1 MKKWIS
7 DTFYSFPVQLLA
19 LHCRNHLLLLATW
32 VLLALLLTGTI
43 GQIFGVKYLFLTPEY
58 LGEVNFLSHFILGLA
73 FGGFFMTWNL
83 TTYLLD
89 AHYFPFLASLARPFT
104 KFCLNN
110 IIIPLVFV
118 IVFISELIHFQA
130 YQEFWDRSTI
140 FYNCFGFHYRI
151 SVSGAFVSGLF
162 LFYE

>member
-32 VLLALLLTGTI
+32 LLLMLFVTGNI
-43 GQIFGVKYLFLTPEY
+43 AQIFGLKYLFLTAEY
-58 LGEVNFLSHFILGLA
+58 LGAVNFLSYFILGLA

-83 TTYLLD
+83 TAYLLD
-89 AHYFPFLASLARPFT
+89 AHYFPFLASLSRPFT

-110 IIIPLVFV
+110 FIIPLVF
-118 IVFISELIHFQA
+118 IIIFLKELIQFQA
-130 YQEFWDRSTI
+130 YQEFWT
-140 FYNCFGFHYRI
+140 
-151 SVSGAFVSGLF
+151 
-162 LFYE
+162 